1 MRHADRHGRAQ
12 RADGDRRR
20 RPVDGFRVRD
30 EDRFRR
36 LVEDAVADLPPRYLE
51 QFRDARL
58 VIADVPAVED
68 IPMTSAQE
76 GADAASGT
84 GRDWEPTLA
93 AFVVGTP
100 SVLTAYRRPLELR
113 AGSRLDLNDVIQ
125 EAVARAVSTALGWD
139 EEGWRDGG

>member
-20 RPVDGFRVRD
+20 RPVDGFRARD

-68 IPMTSAQE
+68 VPTTSARE
-76 GADAASGT
+76 GADAAPAT

-93 AFVVGTP
+93 EFVVGTP

-113 AGSRLDLNDVIQ
+113 AGSRADLNEVIQ
-125 EAVARAVSTALGWD
+125 EAVARAVSAALGWD
-139 EEGWRDGG
+139 EDGWRDET